1 MNYLA
6 HLYLSKDDKELML
19 GNFIADM
26 VTKKDRQSLSKPVNK
41 GIELHYKID
50 ELTDHHPIVR
60 HSRSFFFPSFRH
72 YSRVIIDVLYDHYLA
87 KNWNYYH
94 SSSLSDYVDDFY
106 GYIKAHQQDL
116 PERVQRVVPV
126 MIKYD
131 WLYNYS
137 SMDGIIEILRQMSN
151 RIDDG
156 TQMDE
161 CLPIF
166 RENYNLLEKDFTAF
180 FHDLQIQINKE

>member
-6 HLYLSKDDKELML
+6 HLYLSQDNEEIML

-26 VTKKDRQSLSKPVNK
+26 IRKKDRDYLSKQVKK

-50 ELTDHHPIVR
+50 HFTDHHPIVS
-60 HSRSFFFPSFRH
+60 HSRSLFFDEFRH

-94 SSSLSDYVDDFY
+94 VKTLNEYVQEFY
-106 GYIKAHQQDL
+106 QYLENQKDDL
-116 PERVQRVVPV
+116 PVRVQNIVPV

-137 SMDGIIEILRQMSN
+137 SVDGIIQILKQMSN

-161 CLPIF
+161 CFPIF
-166 RENYNLLEKDFTAF
+166 KKNYQLLEKDFTTF
-180 FHDLQIQINKE
+180 FYDLRNHVR